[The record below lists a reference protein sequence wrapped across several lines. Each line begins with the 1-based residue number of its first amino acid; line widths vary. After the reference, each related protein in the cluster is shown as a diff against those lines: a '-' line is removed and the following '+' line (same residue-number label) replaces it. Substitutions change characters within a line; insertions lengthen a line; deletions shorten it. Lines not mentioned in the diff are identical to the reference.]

1 MESSNNENS
10 NTGEVGPPAT
20 TSVVNDRE
28 EDLSLA
34 SKRTVDD
41 SSSLNPD
48 GRLQLEG
55 TALKTRGR
63 ILKIAT
69 WNVRTLYQAGK
80 FDNILQEMDRL
91 KLDILGLSETRWT
104 DDGKIS
110 RDEHTMLYSGGED
123 HQSGVGVIM
132 KNSIAKSLLGYWPIS
147 DRVMLVKLQGKP
159 FNINLIQVYAPTK
172 EYSEDIN
179 EAFYEQV
186 ETAFK
191 YIKNKEYTIV
201 MGDFNAKVGNK
212 KHKDIIGSYGLG
224 KRNERGERLIQ
235 FCEEHNLV
243 VTNTLFQQPPRRLY
257 TWKSP
262 GDIVRNQIDYILVSQ
277 RYRNS
282 SKQVKTYPGADV
294 NSDHN
299 PVIAK
304 LEIKLKNIRQFKRKN
319 NLT

>member
-20 TSVVNDRE
+20 TSVINDRE

-80 FDNILQEMDRL
+80 FDSILQEMDRL

-186 ETAFK
+186 ETASNMSR
-191 YIKNKEYTIV
+191 IK
-201 MGDFNAKVGNK
+201 
-212 KHKDIIGSYGLG
+212 S
-224 KRNERGERLIQ
+224 
-235 FCEEHNLV
+235 
-243 VTNTLFQQPPRRLY
+243 TLLL
-257 TWKSP
+257 W
-262 GDIVRNQIDYILVSQ
+262 
-277 RYRNS
+277 
-282 SKQVKTYPGADV
+282 
-294 NSDHN
+294 
-299 PVIAK
+299 VI
-304 LEIKLKNIRQFKRKN
+304 
-319 NLT
+319 